1 MKLSQRLFISFV
13 ALVALPSFAAPV
25 GNLSDERKKNNS
37 KEAAVQPTAVRSSY
51 GLQYQSQGA
60 GTANTLSGY
69 FFVPLT
75 QSQNGSV
82 AFWDGFANWNFGS
95 ELNLNAVGASSRAGY
110 RWLDKSKQWM
120 LGVNGGVDTT
130 PSQSNYY
137 WQAGVGL
144 EALKKNFEFR
154 ANGYIPFGDTT
165 EFVSNGYYNAY
176 LSSNKLYLNAYE
188 IWNASFGGLEA
199 EIGIPVATWRNSSLW
214 AYSGYY
220 YLNAAISE
228 GPSSSGY
235 RARTEL
241 KLSTNL
247 ALGATLSYDN
257 IFNTKATGYV
267 RYSSKPVYK
276 SPQQAINIAEVQYF
290 ANRGLPVQREI
301 DVRVGQVTI
310 DKPNTVATDPSTGQ
324 PWTIR
329 CVSQPGDSNSCNYT
343 DLASAVNSGSSNV
356 ILLANGSSS
365 SLSGQ
370 TIDLPAAV
378 QLTSGS
384 NAPTI
389 TTQYGSANLR
399 NYIKSS
405 SSSAPS
411 VSNGIIRIGSNTTID
426 GINFTETT
434 ITNYSTSNVNIKNNT
449 FLRSFSSNPTGI
461 ATDARAP
468 IDFNGVS
475 NVTIASNTFT
485 DPAIDRYS
493 VSGTDYLSGRAVSI
507 QNSDSVT
514 VSRNTVSGALG
525 EGIGLDNITGTSNIS
540 NNTVTGMKAGPDTN
554 LEAGIFI
561 RNNSGTG
568 TITITD
574 NTISNNTSFR
584 VDSNGNTTAALN
596 STDGIE
602 MNLCRGTSFAV
613 ADRFTDGLYGDCSS
627 VASSTVTISNNTISA
642 LNGGADGLDINI
654 GRNATLTLL
663 ASGNTVTNVGDEGLT
678 FDIRGNA
685 NTTSTITNNT
695 LQSNNA
701 KTGSTDGIA
710 ITIGAESSTVAS
722 GQGSFNISGNTIGV
736 TGTSSTPDSA
746 EGIKIDIVGTSGSSS
761 GFNYGFTIAN
771 NVITVPTG
779 DVIEISTQS
788 NNAYQLGSIL
798 TAAITGNT
806 LTKQFTSSN
815 EGLKFNAAT
824 GFAGTSTLDIQ
835 NNGINIL
842 GSATAYA
849 IQLLQSGSGTTNA
862 RLLGNSATANGGGTS
877 TIRLERTNGTLNNV
891 NASSTS
897 SNNNG
902 MTYSTSGTVNSIDQ
916 LP

>member
-1 MKLSQRLFISFV
+1 MGSSRE
-13 ALVALPSFAAPV
+13 ALA
-25 GNLSDERKKNNS
+25 
-37 KEAAVQPTAVRSSY
+37 QPTAVRPSY

-69 FFVPLT
+69 FFVPLA
-75 QSQNGSV
+75 QSKNGSV

-95 ELNLNAVGASSRAGY
+95 ELDLNAVGASSRAGY

-120 LGVNGGVDTT
+120 LGINGGVDTT
-130 PSQSNYY
+130 PNNSNYY

-144 EALKKNFEFR
+144 EAVRKNFEFR

-176 LSSNKLYLNAYE
+176 LSSNKLYLNAFE
-188 IWNASFGGLEA
+188 IWNTSFGGFEA
-199 EIGIPVATWRNSSLW
+199 EVGIPLATWKSSSLW

-220 YLNAAISE
+220 YLNAAISD

-235 RARTEL
+235 KARTEL

-257 IFNTKATGYV
+257 IFDTKATGYI

-276 SPQQAINIAEVQYF
+276 SPQQAIGLAEVQYF

-310 DKPNTVATDPSTGQ
+310 DRPNTVAVDPSTGQ

-329 CVSQPGDSNSCNYT
+329 CVSQPGDGNSCNYT
-343 DLASAVNSGSSNV
+343 DLASAVNAGSSNV
-356 ILLANGSSS
+356 ILLANGSTS
-365 SLSGQ
+365 SLSGL

-378 QLTSGS
+378 KLTSGS

-399 NYIKSS
+399 NYIRSS

-426 GINFTETT
+426 GISFTDTT
-434 ITNYSTSNVNIKNNT
+434 ITNYSTSNVRIQNNT
-449 FLRSFSSNPTGI
+449 FSRSFSSSPTGI

-485 DPAIDRYS
+485 DPAVDRYT
-493 VSGTDYLSGRAVSI
+493 VGGTDYLSGRAVSI
-507 QNSDSVT
+507 QNSESVT
-514 VSRNTVSGALG
+514 ISSNTISGALG
-525 EGIGLDNITGTSNIS
+525 EGIGLDNITGTSRIT
-540 NNTVTGMKAGPDTN
+540 NNSITGMKAGPDTN
-554 LEAGIFI
+554 QEAGIFV
-561 RNNSGTG
+561 RNNSGSS
-568 TITITD
+568 TITIAD
-574 NTISNNTSFR
+574 NSIANNTSTR
-584 VDSNGNTTAALN
+584 ITSSGATTSDQN

-602 MNLCRGTSFAV
+602 INLCRGTSFRDATPS
-613 ADRFTDGLYGDCSS
+613 DTFTDGLYGTCSS
-627 VASSTVTISNNTISA
+627 TASSNVTISNNTISA
-642 LNGGADGLDINI
+642 LSGGADGLDINI
-654 GRNATLTLL
+654 GQGATLTLL
-663 ASGNTVTNVGDEGLT
+663 ASGNNVTNVGDEGLT

-710 ITIGAESSTVAS
+710 ITVGAETTDANASTGRAAYTGEVAS
-722 GQGSFNISGNTIGV
+722 GQGSFSISNNIISVSGN
-736 TGTSSTPDSA
+736 SSTDDRA
-746 EGIKIDIVGTSGSSS
+746 EGIKIDIVGTSGSST

-771 NVITVPTG
+771 NTITVPTG
-779 DVIEISTQS
+779 DVIEIATQAS
-788 NNAYQLGSIL
+788 SAYGSSSIL
-798 TAAITGNT
+798 TASITGNT
-806 LTKQFTSSN
+806 LTKQFTSGN
-815 EGLKFNAAT
+815 EGLKFDAKA

-835 NNGINIL
+835 NNSINIL

-849 IQLLQSGSGTTNA
+849 VQLLQAGSGTTNA
-862 RLLGNSATANGGGTS
+862 KLLGNSATANGGGTS
-877 TIRLERTNGTLNNV
+877 TIRLERTAGTLNNV
-891 NASSTS
+891 SASSTS
-897 SNNNG
+897 SNNSG